1 MMMMIIQKNKDK
13 SSRKSKF
20 NNKKL
25 RKSEPVPYQKEKT
38 DAESRLV
45 EIELAIRIITT
56 SPITSKYP
64 KITRA
69 PHFSSSA

>member
-1 MMMMIIQKNKDK
+1 MMMMTQKNKDR

-38 DAESRLV
+38 DAESKLV
-45 EIELAIRIITT
+45 KIELAIRIITT

-64 KITRA
+64 KTT
-69 PHFSSSA
+69 PVPPFSSSV